1 MPPIEQVPAHE
12 WQTWSEDNQ
21 AVILDV
27 REPHE
32 WALGTLP
39 GVVRIS
45 MGEIPDRLH
54 ELVEETAVLVV
65 CRSGARS
72 DRVAVYLSTNG
83 LANVANLAGGMK
95 ALGMQD

>member
-1 MPPIEQVPAHE
+1 MSQIEQVPAPE
-12 WQTWSEDNQ
+12 WQTWLEANQ
-21 AVILDV
+21 GMILDV
-27 REPHE
+27 REPQE

-39 GVVRIS
+39 GAVRIS
-45 MGEIPDRLH
+45 MGEIPDRLQ
-54 ELVEETAVLVV
+54 ELIEETAVLVV

-72 DRVAVYLSTNG
+72 EQVGVFLSMNG

>member
-1 MPPIEQVPAHE
+1 MSTIEQVPAAD
-12 WQTWSEDNQ
+12 WQTWSNANK

-39 GVVRIS
+39 GAVRIS
-45 MGEIPDRLH
+45 MGEIPERFQ
-54 ELVEETAVLVV
+54 ELVDETAVLVV

-72 DRVAVYLSTNG
+72 QQVGVYLSMNG